1 MQGLCVGTA
10 SPWGHRTAPP
20 PRSQTRLR
28 IPPQP
33 SARFPQP
40 QPRGPGS
47 YRKANAHGGG
57 EGAWDELALVKLD
70 QQRRLP
76 HAAVSNQ
83 DGLQGARQGTS
94 AHGGW
99 RCPSVPPG
107 CSFWGKE
114 EKGRGLGGGS
124 SRSRGAARPHE
135 QPRWAAG
142 CPHRLPGATARW
154 LEPWCP
160 VLRRHLWSCCLPGE
174 GFPPLGASLTHGPAP
189 ARGSPS
195 PPCQLWDLFAKPP
208 GANISVPPG
217 NRGPWSPVPAP
228 RGGINTRPADGS
240 PRSASGP
247 VLQDVGVPT
256 DAALLSTGPV
266 LPPLPVP
273 TLFCCPPFPRGVQT
287 LQLLQPCSVLGSA
300 PRPCPSRF
308 HALGDPPS
316 HTAQP
321 RGSWHPQIPQ
331 KTQRIHVFPQK
342 KPSPQQP
349 QREDPRRGCYC
360 RMPAPGAILGPHT
373 TSSKTPVPQG
383 AAKLWARLM
392 QGMALIMEGWGGAGL
407 SSRKPPGPGI

>member
-1 MQGLCVGTA
+1 MCGVPDLGLRSGLPGNGDTLRSHYQPRGGSTNSSGWQPGAFGSSATICLSFVRAGPALAAEGDSPGAMQGLCVGTA

-107 CSFWGKE
+107 CSFWGNE

-124 SRSRGAARPHE
+124 SRSRGAARPRE

-189 ARGSPS
+189 G
-195 PPCQLWDLFAKPP
+195 
-208 GANISVPPG
+208 
-217 NRGPWSPVPAP
+217 
-228 RGGINTRPADGS
+228 
-240 PRSASGP
+240 
-247 VLQDVGVPT
+247 
-256 DAALLSTGPV
+256 
-266 LPPLPVP
+266 
-273 TLFCCPPFPRGVQT
+273 
-287 LQLLQPCSVLGSA
+287 
-300 PRPCPSRF
+300 
-308 HALGDPPS
+308 
-316 HTAQP
+316 
-321 RGSWHPQIPQ
+321 
-331 KTQRIHVFPQK
+331 
-342 KPSPQQP
+342 
-349 QREDPRRGCYC
+349 
-360 RMPAPGAILGPHT
+360 
-373 TSSKTPVPQG
+373 
-383 AAKLWARLM
+383 
-392 QGMALIMEGWGGAGL
+392 
-407 SSRKPPGPGI
+407 